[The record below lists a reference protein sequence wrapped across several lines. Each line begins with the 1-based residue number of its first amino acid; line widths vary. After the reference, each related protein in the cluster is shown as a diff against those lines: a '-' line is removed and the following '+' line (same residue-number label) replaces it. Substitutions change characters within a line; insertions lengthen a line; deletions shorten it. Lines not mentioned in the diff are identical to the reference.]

1 MKHNKI
7 LLSLSAAILALT
19 TQSCNFNNTTV
30 NQEKITNRENIL
42 VSNSKRSPQNLQ
54 NSLAD
59 FKSVKSEKLTNTAR
73 LLAGMN
79 FKQESKLSKLK
90 HDPNWLEHHRFFA
103 YSWSKI
109 ETQQLAQV
117 RRWTKDNLSEINS
130 NHPSIFYPFSG
141 ADFLYVYSFFP
152 QAKEYILVD
161 SEPIGTI
168 ADLYSLSS
176 LEIKNQLQEVRD
188 SLYPLLEFSVS
199 SINKQKIHSQKQE
212 VLPILYVFLA
222 RTNNRILDVEYV
234 SIDREANIQPI
245 REGLIPGVKIKF
257 VPKEE
262 TEPRTLYYFSADLS
276 NQGIQAH
283 PELTKFISKSD
294 KSVTYLN
301 TASYLMHY
309 TEFTQ
314 IRESILTNSNYLL
327 QDDSGMPLK
336 FFSQNQWDLKFYGK
350 YTNPIA
356 LFSNHYQPDLR
367 RVYNLDEEIEP
378 LNFAIGYK
386 FSINESN
393 LMLAKIKKA
402 N

>member
-7 LLSLSAAILALT
+7 LLSLSATIFALT
-19 TQSCNFNNTTV
+19 IQSCSYNNTTV
-30 NQEKITNRENIL
+30 NQEKTTNRENIL
-42 VSNSKRSPQNLQ
+42 VGNSKRSPQNIQ
-54 NSLAD
+54 NRLAD
-59 FKSVKSEKLTNTAR
+59 FNSVKSEKLTNNAR

-79 FKQESKLSKLK
+79 FKQGSKLNKLK

-117 RRWTKDNLSEINS
+117 RRWTKENLTQINS
-130 NHPSIFYPFSG
+130 NYSSIFYPFSG

-168 ADLYSLSS
+168 ADLHSLSY
-176 LEIKNQLQEVRD
+176 LEIKNQLQEVRN

-199 SINKQKIHSQKQE
+199 SINNQKIYSQKQG
-212 VLPILYVFLA
+212 VLPILSVFLA
-222 RTNNRILDVEYV
+222 RTNNRILDIEYV

-257 VPKEE
+257 VPREE
-262 TEPRTLYYFSADLS
+262 KEPRILYYFSADLS
-276 NQGIQAH
+276 NQGIQTH
-283 PELTKFISKSD
+283 PEITKFISKSD

-314 IRESILTNSNYLL
+314 IKDSILTNSNYLL

-336 FFSQNQWDLKFYGK
+336 FLSQNQWDLKFYGK
-350 YTNPIA
+350 YTSPIA
-356 LFSNHYQPDLR
+356 LFSNHDQPDLR

-386 FSINESN
+386 FGMNESN

-402 N
+402 K

>member
-1 MKHNKI
+1 MKHNKL
-7 LLSLSAAILALT
+7 LLSLST
-19 TQSCNFNNTTV
+19 TIIAFTIQSCSYNNTTA

-42 VSNSKRSPQNLQ
+42 VSNSNQSPKKNKKY
-54 NSLAD
+54 LASFD
-59 FKSVKSEKLTNTAR
+59 LIKSEKLTNTAR

-79 FKQESKLSKLK
+79 IKQESKLSKLK
-90 HDPNWLEHHRFFA
+90 HDSNWLDHHRFFA

-117 RRWTKDNLSEINS
+117 RQWAKENLTEINS
-130 NHPSIFYPFSG
+130 NYSSIFYPFSG

-168 ADLYSLSS
+168 TDLYSLSS
-176 LEIKNQLQEVRD
+176 LEIKDQLQKVRN

-199 SINKQKIHSQKQE
+199 SINKQKIYSQKKE

-222 RTNNRILDVEYV
+222 RTNNRILNVEYV

-257 VPKEE
+257 VPREE

-276 NQGIQAH
+276 NQGIEKH
-283 PELTKFISKSD
+283 PELTKFILKSN

-301 TASYLMHY
+301 TASYLMYY
-309 TEFTQ
+309 TDFTK
-314 IRESILTNSNYLL
+314 IRDSILTNSNYLL

-350 YTNPIA
+350 YTSPIA

-378 LNFAIGYK
+378 LNFAIGYR
-386 FSINESN
+386 FAMNESN
-393 LMLAKIKKA
+393 LMLARIKKGK
-402 N
+402 